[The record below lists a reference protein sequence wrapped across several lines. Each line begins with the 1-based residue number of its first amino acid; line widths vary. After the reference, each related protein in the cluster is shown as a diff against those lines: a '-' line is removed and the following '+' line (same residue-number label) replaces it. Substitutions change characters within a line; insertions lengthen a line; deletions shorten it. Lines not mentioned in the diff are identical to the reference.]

1 MYKLFRLFNTIKYLK
16 CRQIYFRLFYNIRK
30 ILRQS
35 SNFSYPLSIVSQPA
49 QLSLRPSIPFTN
61 SLSDREFVFLNKS
74 FIFQNKIDWNFSAY
88 GKLWT
93 YNLNY
98 FEYLNQQEISSDK
111 GLRLINDFINQIAL
125 IKDGLEP
132 FPISLRSINWIKF
145 LIKYKI
151 CDQKID
157 DSLYAQYK
165 ILTDNLEYHLLGNHL
180 LENSFSLLFG
190 AYYFKDEEFYTKAKE
205 ILISELDEQVL
216 KDGAHFELSP
226 MYHQIMLLRLLDSIN
241 LVQNNSWK
249 ESDLLTLL
257 KDKAS
262 LMLGWLNAI
271 VFDDGTIPLLNDSS
285 CNITPTAN
293 ELNQYAE
300 KLKVKK
306 SSVILKESGY
316 RKVKKD
322 QYECIIDVGS
332 IGPDYIPGHAHSD
345 TFNFIMYVDGK
356 PLIVDTGLSTYE
368 TNQRRM
374 IERSTSAHN
383 TVEVDGLNQSEVWGG
398 FRVARRA
405 KIIHL
410 DENSHVI
417 EATHDGY
424 KRIGVLHTRKFTMN
438 ERSIVIEDY
447 INSASKHQCIAYIH
461 FHPKVQPVLKDNK
474 IIIDQTGIII
484 DNAIKIEIG
493 AYQYA
498 PEFNKLIKA
507 FRVKIAFE
515 NRLKMEIQIS

>member
-1 MYKLFRLFNTIKYLK
+1 M
-16 CRQIYFRLFYNIRK
+16 
-30 ILRQS
+30 S
-35 SNFSYPLSIVSQPA
+35 GFSYPLSIVSQPA
-49 QLSLRPSIPFTN
+49 QLSLRPSIPLTN
-61 SLSDREFVFLNKS
+61 ALLDREFVFLNKS
-74 FIFQNKIDWNFSAY
+74 FVFLNKIDWNFSTY

-93 YNLNY
+93 YNLTY
-98 FEYLNQQEISSDK
+98 FEYLNQSKMQQDE
-111 GLRLINDFINQIAL
+111 GLLLIKDFIDQML
-125 IKDGLEP
+125 SVKDGLES
-132 FPISLRSINWIKF
+132 FPIALRGVNWIKF
-145 LIKYKI
+145 LTKYEI
-151 CDQKID
+151 RDQKID

-165 ILTDNLEYHLLGNHL
+165 ILLDNLEYHLLGNHL
-180 LENSFSLLFG
+180 LENGFSLLFG
-190 AYYFKDEEFYTKAKE
+190 AYYFKDEELYTKAKE
-205 ILISELDEQVL
+205 ILITELDEQVL
-216 KDGAHFELSP
+216 RDGAHFELSP

-249 ESDLLTLL
+249 KSDLLTLL

-271 VFDDGTIPLLNDSS
+271 AFDDGTIPLLNDSS
-285 CNITPTAN
+285 FNITPTTN
-293 ELNQYAE
+293 ELNLYAE
-300 KLKVKK
+300 QLKVKK
-306 SSVILKESGY
+306 GSVILKESGY

-322 QYECIIDVGS
+322 RYECIIDVGN

-345 TFNFIMYVDGK
+345 TFNFIMHVDGK

-410 DENSHVI
+410 DENSHII

-424 KRIGVLHTRKFTMN
+424 KRIGVLHTRKFTVN

-461 FHPKVQPVLKDNK
+461 FHPKVRPVIKDNK

-498 PEFNKLIKA
+498 PEFNKLNEA
-507 FRVKIAFE
+507 VSVKIAFE